1 MEFKDDDKRIYVV
14 NEAGQEMGQMIYENH
29 DDHNRIHVTH
39 TFTNKEFQGQGL
51 AGKLL
56 DQMVKKA
63 EKENKKITTTCSYV
77 ERKFDQESEKYQHV
91 MG

>member
-1 MEFKDDDKRIYVV
+1 MEFKDDSKRIYVV
-14 NEAGQEMGQMIYENH
+14 NEAGKEMGQMIYENH
-29 DDHNRIHVTH
+29 DNNRIHVTH

-56 DQMVKKA
+56 DQMVEKA

-77 ERKFDQESEKYQHV
+77 ERKFEQELEKYQHI